1 METHPDP
8 ERRLTCPLCSRTE
21 LTFLSATEL
30 AEQPALDPSRNP
42 SWSIPPTLKM
52 YRCSTSPNEHV
63 CCRRCVVKHVGA
75 QLAAGAVEVTC
86 PVGHLACDHRLAAAE
101 INTICPISA
110 MHPCY
115 QDYLLL
121 QVLDA
126 AKSGSFDIIWLSLG
140 CGLSDCGAGGA
151 IAKPGVIDFGGGEG
165 TNGYYYQHLPERLQR
180 LAANH
185 GTRVLVVLVDST
197 PFEPFE
203 ERGCWDAIPPPDNL
217 PCGYGHRVHSTLAI
231 TVVQFAWGFDYERS
245 TPILRAAAAA
255 LRGGGSSGG
264 HTAGGGGSSGSGGD
278 GGDGGEGG
286 DDGGGGLWI
295 SDFFT
300 ESERRL
306 TNASKEDMAPERM
319 CHLVETSPGL
329 LCFRARDGALS
340 AGVNTA
346 TPSSANV
353 GGVKTPPLLPSTP
366 SPPPPPPTPPPPP
379 GEALTS
385 VPASTAATSGDPP
398 GSTSSW
404 RGTVTLRGVIFG
416 RDVAATSHE
425 AVRDV
430 IDRAV
435 GRIFGDYAEFGY
447 TVFLN
452 KSARSIVRL
461 MPWEDGA
468 ECPTL
473 AECGVVGGDVLTV
486 RREKLGKTASRWE
499 WVYEQYT

>member
-1 METHPDP
+1 M
-8 ERRLTCPLCSRTE
+8 
-21 LTFLSATEL
+21 
-30 AEQPALDPSRNP
+30 
-42 SWSIPPTLKM
+42 
-52 YRCSTSPNEHV
+52 
-63 CCRRCVVKHVGA
+63 
-75 QLAAGAVEVTC
+75 
-86 PVGHLACDHRLAAAE
+86 
-101 INTICPISA
+101 
-110 MHPCY
+110 
-115 QDYLLL
+115 
-121 QVLDA
+121 
-126 AKSGSFDIIWLSLG
+126 
-140 CGLSDCGAGGA
+140 
-151 IAKPGVIDFGGGEG
+151 
-165 TNGYYYQHLPERLQR
+165 
-180 LAANH
+180 
-185 GTRVLVVLVDST
+185 
-197 PFEPFE
+197 
-203 ERGCWDAIPPPDNL
+203 
-217 PCGYGHRVHSTLAI
+217 
-231 TVVQFAWGFDYERS
+231 VQFAWGFDYERS

-264 HTAGGGGSSGSGGD
+264 HTAGGGGSGGSGGDGSDGGD
-278 GGDGGEGG
+278 GGDGGV
-286 DDGGGGLWI
+286 GGLWI

-319 CHLVETSPGL
+319 CHLVESSPGL

-353 GGVKTPPLLPSTP
+353 GGVGDAGGCDGGSCGSGSGSEHAPKPPPVLPSTP

-404 RGTVTLRGVIFG
+404 RGTVTMRGDIFG
-416 RDVAATSHE
+416 DVAATSHE

-430 IDRAV
+430 IDRAAS
-435 GRIFGDYAEFGY
+435 RFGDYAEFGY